1 MIRAKAPYSSMYS
14 APIAIAVLEGL
25 PGFFAFFYQIRTI
38 YATRSFNPY
47 TICDKI
53 EQTKTEK
60 GQVPLS
66 VNPYTISGR
75 IEPEAPIVSQIVYRL
90 HLRFWRGLIDFWS
103 RFGKSVQYMR
113 NIRKGP
119 PKMEIA
125 IHILYATKYRF
136 FFSIIHL

>member
-1 MIRAKAPYSSMYS
+1 MIFR
-14 APIAIAVLEGL
+14 L
-25 PGFFAFFYQIRTI
+25 FYQIRTI

-53 EQTKTEK
+53 EKKKQQK
-60 GQVPLS
+60 GLLRKLS
-66 VNPYTISGR
+66 IRTLFSGR

-113 NIRKGP
+113 NIKKAL
-119 PKMEIA
+119 PKWKLQSVHYTRQNIDFVFQLSM
-125 IHILYATKYRF
+125 Y
-136 FFSIIHL
+136 SG